1 MKLYARRC
9 PGNINYGIKTM
20 KIKYMCEN
28 RVLLSKLFYFNI
40 LQEYASIYKWWSLKL
55 GKFIGNVYDIMLN
68 ENMIK
73 LYNLWKSC
81 TLNLVQEVIP

>member
-1 MKLYARRC
+1 ME
-9 PGNINYGIKTM
+9 
-20 KIKYMCEN
+20 IKYMCEN

-40 LQEYASIYKWWSLKL
+40 LQEYASIYKWRSLNL

-81 TLNLVQEVIP
+81 TLNLVQEAIP